1 MPPPPLARRSSRRWA
16 PYSKNWLAQARHRRL
31 HLRGYRVDDIDN
43 NGTNLPDDVLSAVFS
58 RLSDTADVVRC
69 ANTCRHWGRVVAK
82 EATILSRALPPLPRL
97 ALGFF
102 HTERPLATART
113 RNRKAPT
120 RPRFVPLSSGA
131 RLLGFSGPLS
141 SALSEAVEG
150 AGHGFL
156 DHSRPVASRM
166 GRLLLEL
173 RREGHADG
181 LSLCVC
187 NPMTGDMALLPPVP
201 NPGFYACTVLCGDD
215 LDPPRPSRTF
225 FRVLIVYNRHRHTAM
240 RSYSSDSRCWSREV
254 KRPGPKIKGDK
265 LRKFGQGLVLRGVAY
280 WPLMSTVLAVRL
292 DTPEPAEVPM
302 PAGDLSDH
310 PQNFRLLGAT
320 PDGRLTFIRA
330 GVSRDRRL
338 PRNCRDRLLVAIR
351 VLQTTSTWERK
362 DVFVLPQFAL
372 TYKPAINVRWF
383 GEKSGIL
390 LFTLGDG
397 SNNPGAF
404 ALNVETHEIEKLAT
418 GVRCSSWDNLLG
430 YEMDGASYLASITC
444 P

>member
-1 MPPPPLARRSSRRWA
+1 MPPPPLARQSSRRWA
-16 PYSKNWLAQARHRRL
+16 PYSKNWLAQARRRRL
-31 HLRGYRVDDIDN
+31 RLRGYRVDDIDN

-120 RPRFVPLSSGA
+120 RPRFVPLSGA

-173 RREGHADG
+173 RH
-181 LSLCVC
+181 
-187 NPMTGDMALLPPVP
+187 
-201 NPGFYACTVLCGDD
+201 
-215 LDPPRPSRTF
+215 
-225 FRVLIVYNRHRHTAM
+225 
-240 RSYSSDSRCWSREV
+240 SRCWSREV